1 MSTRCQKKRRLLPLL
16 LVLATAVS
24 AAGLISCTPDKGG
37 PPDAAGEYRTKT
49 GKTIIVSET
58 HPIGV
63 SLSNIEIRTAG
74 FEHNFHEVYKDRDPV
89 SDVLMAD
96 LDGNGFD
103 EIYIITRSAGSGS
116 YGTVLG
122 FASNRD
128 KSMSMISFPETQTGD
143 ENFEGYA
150 GHDTFRIEGRKL
162 VRTFPIYRKD
172 DRNGNPTGGR
182 RKIVYGL
189 VPGEAMWELRIEQ
202 SEISP

>member
-24 AAGLISCTPDKGG
+24 VAGLISCTPDKGV

-58 HPIGV
+58 HPVGV

-128 KSMSMISFPETQTGD
+128 KSMSMISFPGTQTGD
-143 ENFEGYA
+143 ENFEEYE

-162 VRTFPIYRKD
+162 VRTFPIYNKGD
-172 DRNGNPTGGR
+172 TNGNPTGGR

-189 VPGEAMWELRIEQ
+189 LPGEAMWELGIEE
-202 SEISP
+202 SEIP